1 MRPTYSFSS
10 GEYVIHGVKM
20 ERSSQNFFNL
30 DSNNATTMFS
40 PEVPNSLYGDRISS
54 ASLFALSMSG
64 VYISRPLLCNKIVAH
79 IIDETL
85 TPIKMERFLH
95 IRAFRWSL
103 ARYAIWLY
111 SFPFS
116 STARFAA
123 SSFLAPDYYL
133 RARGVMLQSD

>member
-30 DSNNATTMFS
+30 DPNNATTMFS

-64 VYISRPLLCNKIVAH
+64 VYNKIVAH

-95 IRAFRWSL
+95 IRVFR
-103 ARYAIWLY
+103 
-111 SFPFS
+111 
-116 STARFAA
+116 
-123 SSFLAPDYYL
+123 
-133 RARGVMLQSD
+133 